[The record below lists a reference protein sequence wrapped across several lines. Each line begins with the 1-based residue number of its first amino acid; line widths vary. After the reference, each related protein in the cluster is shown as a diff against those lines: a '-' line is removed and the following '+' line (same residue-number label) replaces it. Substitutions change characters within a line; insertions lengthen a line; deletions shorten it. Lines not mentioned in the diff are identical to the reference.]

1 MPYAS
6 VNDLPDQVKDNL
18 PKDKWTQWM
27 QVFNS
32 VYADAVEKHE
42 KDPDIHAFKA
52 AWSVVKKQEGLSEGE
67 DENWITID
75 GTHVLVKSGETP
87 EQAFKRTTGKE
98 LTPSTKGQKSFS
110 VLRNG
115 KKVDTT
121 TERTE
126 LRPDVI
132 HEKLKTKDGSTIG
145 TLRTTIYADDK
156 NPNIHIDHVAGARE
170 YGTNYEG
177 AGTILIGHAVQE
189 SFDKGFNGRV
199 ELTSYPEAEGFY
211 EKLGFKQSGVGY
223 KGYKQYVIEG
233 DSAKKLLK
241 LTVKKYGS

>member
-1 MPYAS
+1 MPYNS
-6 VNDLPDQVKDNL
+6 ISDLPDQVKDNL
-18 PKDKWTQWM
+18 PKDEWAQWM

-32 VYADAVEKHE
+32 VYAAAVEKHE

-98 LTPSTKGQKSFS
+98 LTPSTKGQKGFS
-110 VLRNG
+110 VLRDG
-115 KKVDTT
+115 KKVDATI
-121 TERTE
+121 ERSE

-132 HEKLKTKDGSTIG
+132 HEKLKTTDGSVVG
-145 TLRTTIYADDK
+145 TLRTTIEEDG
-156 NPNIHIDHVAGARE
+156 IHIDYVAGARE

-177 AGTILIGHAVQE
+177 AGTILTAHTVQE
-189 SFDKGFNGRV
+189 SFDKGLNGRV
-199 ELTSYPEAEGFY
+199 TLTSYPEAEGFY

-241 LTVKKYGS
+241 LVGKKYGS